1 MNDVP
6 IDVSGR
12 SEKIVDAYRTSSF
25 FFLHTL
31 HCTTTWNSS
40 PTKWTQNL
48 HNSAKNPKYIR
59 VLKVFL
65 CTISLFSIH
74 YSCCLVT
81 LPLLLPSKIP
91 RLIWEFFYTQPAV
104 CIAFWY
110 YHSYNFVILGLSSRC
125 RDAFSC
131 PHCKAEGKLPLTIT
145 RMLLFKGLTSQI
157 VTGGQQYHS
166 NSQKIPPRN
175 HINEFTIYLYLS
187 IYLLWV
193 YIDTPPKFLDFI
205 FYFRWN

>member
-1 MNDVP
+1 M
-6 IDVSGR
+6 
-12 SEKIVDAYRTSSF
+12 
-25 FFLHTL
+25 
-31 HCTTTWNSS
+31 
-40 PTKWTQNL
+40 
-48 HNSAKNPKYIR
+48 
-59 VLKVFL
+59 
-65 CTISLFSIH
+65 
-74 YSCCLVT
+74 T

-91 RLIWEFFYTQPAV
+91 RLIWEFFYTQPAMW
-104 CIAFWY
+104 IAFWY
-110 YHSYNFVILGLSSRC
+110 YFVILGLSSRC

-193 YIDTPPKFLDFI
+193 YYRHTNKFLDFI
-205 FYFRWN
+205 FLFSMKLNTTKIYYLHTDINLQCARHF